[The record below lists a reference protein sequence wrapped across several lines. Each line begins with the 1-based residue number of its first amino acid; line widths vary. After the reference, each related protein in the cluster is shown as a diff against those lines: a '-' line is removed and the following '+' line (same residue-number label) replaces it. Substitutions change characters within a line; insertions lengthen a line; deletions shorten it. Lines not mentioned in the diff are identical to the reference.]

1 MGIGADSLVITAR
14 LVASLPMQLAIESM
28 TSADLPEVME
38 IERLS
43 FSSPWS
49 QGLFLHE
56 LKVPFS
62 RVKVMRLANNGR
74 KLVGYVCWWVV
85 GPEVHLLNLA
95 VHPDFRRGGLGHMLL
110 QLVIGDANANR
121 AESVSL
127 EVQRE
132 NVGAQSLYRAHG
144 FEECGVRRHY
154 YGRGQDAIIMTR
166 RFTANTATPAG

>member
-1 MGIGADSLVITAR
+1 MQLVIEPMTA
-14 LVASLPMQLAIESM
+14 
-28 TSADLPEVME
+28 ADLPEVME

-62 RVKVMRLANNGR
+62 RVRVARRAHDGR

-95 VHPDFRRGGLGHMLL
+95 VHPDCRRGGIGRVLL
-110 QLVIGDANANR
+110 QLVLDDARTHN

-127 EVQRE
+127 EVQRD
-132 NVGAQSLYRAHG
+132 NVAAQNLYRLHG
-144 FEECGVRRHY
+144 FNQNGVRRHY

-166 RFTANTATPAG
+166 WLAVRGDGAAPVRNKVS

>member
-1 MGIGADSLVITAR
+1 
-14 LVASLPMQLAIESM
+14 MQLAIETM

-43 FSSPWS
+43 FNSPWS

-62 RVKVMRLANNGR
+62 RVRVMRLANNGR

-95 VHPDFRRGGLGHMLL
+95 VHPDYRRSGLGRTLL
-110 QLVIGDANANR
+110 ELVLGDAGAVH

-127 EVQRE
+127 EVETDNAR
-132 NVGAQSLYRAHG
+132 AQSLYRSYG
-144 FEECGVRRHY
+144 FEECGLRKNY
-154 YGRGQDAIIMTR
+154 YGRGQHALIMTR
-166 RFTANTATPAG
+166 RFPPGSSVGYGKPA